1 MDPNPVNRQTH
12 RPGRATLFDIRTFTD
27 ARGTLSVIEEGGEES
42 GDLPF
47 PPRRLYYLYGS
58 DPGQARGGHA
68 HIASRQCLIAMA
80 GALEVDIDDGTGS
93 RTFILDRP
101 NLGLLLEPVLWRVV
115 RFRDTASVL
124 AVLASDFYDEDDYI
138 GDYEAFRALVAGP

>member
-1 MDPNPVNRQTH
+1 MNSQKH

-27 ARGTLSVIEEGGEES
+27 ARGALSVLEESGEEGGEES
-42 GDLPF
+42 GALPF
-47 PPRRLYYLYGS
+47 RPRRLYYLYGS
-58 DPGQARGGHA
+58 TPGQIRGGHA
-68 HIASRQCLIAMA
+68 NIGSRQCLIAMA

-101 NLGLLLEPVLWRVV
+101 DLGLLLEPVLWRVV

-124 AVLASDFYDEDDYI
+124 AVLASDLYDEDDYI
-138 GDYEAFRALVAGP
+138 GDYEAFRALVAGR